1 MEKLNKQSFHNIQTI
16 FAERTGINVCEKRYK
31 KTDEVKRVGVMVS
44 MVLGSVSIMSLTAF
58 AFSRLEL
65 SWKDIFGEEQTVIG
79 GSDEVTIPL
88 ENIIEEAQVE
98 GNLQINIQK
107 VISDERALYIL
118 YTVRGKEG
126 QFLDPNGRFAD
137 FQMYFPNKM
146 MSGAFYQMPLKSTVQ
161 YNVNE
166 LGGVIY
172 ADWQADTEEQGLIL
186 QFSDWQEKEMSDSV
200 KVDFN
205 LEEAVRNAGENVRM
219 PVHSSQWVQEYLWQ
233 PAGGQTELP
242 YSNGVFLDNVGWGDD
257 ILQFVL
263 RGPVDAWEW
272 FCGQNFYL
280 IDTRT
285 DIIIYPASLGVGCTP
300 DELDN
305 TIGEEDWQYFW
316 RYFEVEEED
325 LPFLELY
332 CGGKEAYVT
341 KVKGDYKVIIDEIPV
356 TMSSERLVENIVL
369 EYNGTPERIEKIECS
384 KITIGIYFAECIDSL
399 AGILQMFEA
408 YDVEGNILDYH
419 WAYTA
424 DANGEGSL
432 VWTVFDEPQEQGT
445 INTITY
451 NGEVIYSAN

>member
-1 MEKLNKQSFHNIQTI
+1 MTQRNS
-16 FAERTGINVCEKRYK
+16 
-31 KTDEVKRVGVMVS
+31 
-44 MVLGSVSIMSLTAF
+44 
-58 AFSRLEL
+58 
-65 SWKDIFGEEQTVIG
+65 
-79 GSDEVTIPL
+79 
-88 ENIIEEAQVE
+88 
-98 GNLQINIQK
+98 
-107 VISDERALYIL
+107 
-118 YTVRGKEG
+118 
-126 QFLDPNGRFAD
+126 
-137 FQMYFPNKM
+137 
-146 MSGAFYQMPLKSTVQ
+146 
-161 YNVNE
+161 
-166 LGGVIY
+166 
-172 ADWQADTEEQGLIL
+172 QGL
-186 QFSDWQEKEMSDSV
+186 
-200 KVDFN
+200 
-205 LEEAVRNAGENVRM
+205 A
-219 PVHSSQWVQEYLWQ
+219 VHSNQWVQEYLWQ

-242 YSNGVFLDNVGWGDD
+242 YSNGVFLDNVGWEDD

-285 DIIIYPASLGVGCTP
+285 DIIIFPASLGVGCTP

-305 TIGEEDWQYFW
+305 TIGEVDWQYFW

-384 KITIGIYFAECIDSL
+384 KITIGIYFAECIDSS

-432 VWTVFDEPQEQGT
+432 VWTVFDEPREQGT

>member
-1 MEKLNKQSFHNIQTI
+1 MGKFNKQSFQNIQTI

-31 KTDEVKRVGVMVS
+31 ETYGVKRVGVMVS
-44 MVLGSVSIMSLTAF
+44 MVLGIVSLMSLTAF

-65 SWKDIFGEEQTVIG
+65 SWKDIWGEEQTVI
-79 GSDEVTIPL
+79 SDDDEMLISSEHTT
-88 ENIIEEAQVE
+88 EETAE
-98 GNLQINIQK
+98 EDNLQINIQK

-126 QFLDPNGRFAD
+126 QFLDPNGRFAN
-137 FQMYFPNKM
+137 FQMYFPDKM
-146 MSGAFYQMPLKSTVQ
+146 MSGAYYQLSLNHASEKGA
-161 YNVNE
+161 NE

-172 ADWQADTEEQGLIL
+172 ADWQADTEELELIL
-186 QFSDWQEKEMSDSV
+186 QFSDWQEREMQDSV
-200 KVDFN
+200 KVDFD
-205 LEEAVRNAGENVRM
+205 LEEAVQNAGENVRL
-219 PVHSSQWVQEYLWQ
+219 PVSNNQWVQEYLWQ
-233 PAGGQTELP
+233 PAGRQTELP
-242 YSNGVFLDNVGWGDD
+242 YSNGVFLDNVGWEDG

-272 FCGQNFYL
+272 FCGQDFYF

-285 DIIIYPASLGVGCTP
+285 DMIIYPASLGVGCTP
-300 DELDN
+300 DEFDK
-305 TIGEEDWQYFW
+305 TIGEVDWQYFW

-332 CGGKEAYVT
+332 CGGKETYVT
-341 KVKGDYKVIIDEIPV
+341 KITGDYKVIIDEIPV
-356 TMSSERLVENIVL
+356 TMSSECLVKNIEL
-369 EYNGTPERIEKIECS
+369 EYNGAPERIEKIECS
-384 KITIGIYFAECIDSL
+384 KITIGIYFAECIDST

-408 YDVEGNILDYH
+408 YDAEGNMLDYQ

-432 VWTVFDEPQEQGT
+432 VWAVFDEPQEQGT

-451 NGEVIYSAN
+451 NGEVIYSAK

>member
-1 MEKLNKQSFHNIQTI
+1 MEKFNKQSFHNIQTI

-31 KTDEVKRVGVMVS
+31 ETDEVKRVGVMVS
-44 MVLGSVSIMSLTAF
+44 MVLGIVSIMSLTAF

-118 YTVRGKEG
+118 YTVRVKEG
-126 QFLDPNGRFAD
+126 QFLDPNGRFAN

-205 LEEAVRNAGENVRM
+205 LEEAVRNAGENVRL
-219 PVHSSQWVQEYLWQ
+219 PVHSNQWVQEYLWQ

-242 YSNGVFLDNVGWGDD
+242 YSNGVFLDNVGWEDD

-305 TIGEEDWQYFW
+305 TIGEVDWQYFW

-384 KITIGIYFAECIDSL
+384 KITIGIYFAECIDSS